1 MRKFSDNFRESL
13 RGINEINTIISYK
26 TDKTFYILTTENN
39 DNILTQSEDYL
50 VTQQGNYEIIEDNI
64 LSVNPLFNTDLF
76 KSVCK
81 TLEIETK
88 EDIPIGTKIKVKIGV
103 KVNENFEYMDF
114 GYYYVKETSHS
125 ADNDSYYIIAYDKMY
140 ESMISY
146 DDNNANIVFPITIK
160 NLLINIC
167 NYLGWNYY
175 FDNFINYDKVI
186 NIDLFKEQ
194 GLTYRDILDNISQVI
209 VGNLIFDENDILK
222 VKYINDETN
231 NDIIVE
237 EQDLRNINVDIKE
250 KYGPVNSL
258 IITTNDNVVLNN
270 LNDESSINQNGRTK
284 LQINDNYIL
293 INNSDDFIENMFN
306 KIKGLQYYI
315 YDINT
320 IGLLIFEPLD
330 RFKIKIGEN
339 IYSTILLNDDLKI
352 TTGIEE
358 DCFVEKPDTNV
369 NEYKSTNADKNKL
382 NNAVISLDKANANIK
397 LNTEAINKNSQDI
410 AEANAS
416 IELNSKAID
425 TANAEIVLKANADGK
440 IVKVKLGAN
449 ASTGSTFTIDA
460 DQVNL
465 TANDI
470 LNLIAGNTIN
480 LTAKNIKIDSENFK
494 VDEIGNATL
503 NNSVI
508 NMTENN
514 KKVAEFNKSGMDF
527 YRNDNLISHMGTT
540 TVTDNQTGVGE
551 LTYDETSTN
560 VKYNSVISWNSQRS
574 SGSNVYDSVI
584 GYYNLPG
591 LKGLVI
597 RSDDVIFNG
606 STIEIKNILKGSLIF
621 QNISNAG
628 VITTSLS
635 QNDNLWISRIVGDGT
650 GNLIASSF
658 LGNITISGRAS
669 DKRLKKNIKLS
680 KDNAL
685 NKINKIK
692 IYEFDFKQNNKHV
705 KNGVIAQELEKIDD
719 TLVIKNNDEKG
730 LYQINDLNLLSL
742 AIKGIQEQQE
752 QIKSLQKQINELKE
766 MINNG
771 KYKNK

>member
-125 ADNDSYYIIAYDKMY
+125 ADSDSYYIIAYDKMY

-146 DDNNANIVFPITIK
+146 DDNNANIFFPITIK

-186 NIDLFKEQ
+186 NTDLFKEQ
-194 GLTYRDILDNISQVI
+194 GLTYRDILDNISQVV

-222 VKYINDETN
+222 IKYINDETN

-237 EQDLRNINVDIKE
+237 ERDLRNINVDIKE

-270 LNDESSINQNGRTK
+270 LNDESSINQNGRTE

-339 IYSTILLNDDLKI
+339 IYSTILINDDLKI
-352 TTGIEE
+352 TTGMEE

-410 AEANAS
+410 VEANAS

-425 TANAEIVLKANADGK
+425 TANAEIVLKVNAQGK
-440 IVKVKLGAN
+440 IVQVKLGAN

-480 LTAKNIKIDSENFK
+480 LTAKNIEIDSTNFK
-494 VDEIGNATL
+494 VDKDG
-503 NNSVI
+503 
-508 NMTENN
+508 NMT
-514 KKVAEFNKSGMDF
+514 AKSG
-527 YRNDNLISHMGTT
+527 T
-540 TVTDNQTGVGE
+540 
-551 LTYDETSTN
+551 
-560 VKYNSVISWNSQRS
+560 
-574 SGSNVYDSVI
+574 
-584 GYYNLPG
+584 
-591 LKGLVI
+591 
-597 RSDDVIFNG
+597 FNG
-606 STIEIKNILKGSLIF
+606 TVNTNKDLTVGNNAYIGQNQASASDVQKYLYFSNNAWIRRWIFPNTGGNYLRIQSDLNTGLACGSGHIYVLDGSIQMSHQPIIE
-621 QNISNAG
+621 
-628 VITTSLS
+628 
-635 QNDNLWISRIVGDGT
+635 
-650 GNLIASSF
+650 
-658 LGNITISGRAS
+658 S
-669 DKRLKKNIKLS
+669 DKRLKQKIKNIDVS
-680 KDNAL
+680 F
-685 NKINKIK
+685 INDIKIK
-692 IYEFDFKQNNKHV
+692 EFEYINTPGKKQI
-705 KNGVIAQELEKIDD
+705 GVIAQD
-719 TLVIKNNDEKG
+719 
-730 LYQINDLNLLSL
+730 YINKEYSKYFLN
-742 AIKGIQEQQE
+742 
-752 QIKSLQKQINELKE
+752 KSLNDNGEEYYSVSYGNITNALIKYCQEMNKQIETLQNQINELKE

-771 KYKNK
+771 KYKD